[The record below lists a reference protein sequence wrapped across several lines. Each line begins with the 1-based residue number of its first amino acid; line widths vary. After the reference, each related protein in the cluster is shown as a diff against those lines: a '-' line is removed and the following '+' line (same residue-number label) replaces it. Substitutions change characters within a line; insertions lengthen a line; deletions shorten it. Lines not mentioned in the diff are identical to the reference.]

1 MAKRKIP
8 KNYIVQV
15 IDNIAARIQAL
26 EVTFSYYLEMEN
38 KGKELEKYMEKKGK
52 ESQDGNADTDKK

>member
-38 KGKELEKYMEKKGK
+38 KSKELEKYMEKKGDEK
-52 ESQDGNADTDKK
+52 